1 MPGGVWRG
9 LAPAIGSQMGAV
21 ELNKRERTV
30 LEAIAGIF
38 LRTGRAVASHQVAG
52 RAMPRFSSASIR
64 SVMARLEERG
74 FLSRSHPSAGCVP
87 TDQGLRTFLDLDLP
101 RRRPSAHLRRRVE
114 ASFKEVRREV
124 VDDFQWVAGLAAN
137 LTNEAGVVVRPMG
150 DDPVL
155 ESITLVP
162 LGGGRVLGVL
172 VTADGW
178 IGKQVTSL
186 AENGRE
192 EELSRLAA
200 RTTARFRGMSFRQ
213 IRSLVEKDSDEH
225 LRTSAWERETLLGVF
240 PPGEG
245 GEVLVMGAENLIEHE
260 AFSEVDR
267 IRSVLKV
274 LDDRPQIACEWRRA
288 LAKGSTGVVIG
299 SESSLTASGNL
310 GMVATLFYRGNNA
323 AGAVGIVGPRRMDYG
338 RNLSIVRC
346 IGETLSE
353 YLDDRGYPDAPG
365 PGSMESARKLRI
377 DK

>member
-1 MPGGVWRG
+1 MLSGWKCGWLLRAAREGPASAVW
-9 LAPAIGSQMGAV
+9 SQMVAV
-21 ELNKRERTV
+21 ELNRRERFV
-30 LEAIAGIF
+30 LETIAGIF

-52 RAMPRFSSASIR
+52 RPAQRHSPASIR

-74 FLSRSHPSAGCVP
+74 LLSRSHPSAGCVP
-87 TDQGLRTFLDLDLP
+87 TDQGLRVFLDLDLP

-114 ASFKEVRREV
+114 ASFKEVRREI

-162 LGGGRVLGVL
+162 LGGNRVLGVL

-178 IGKQVTSL
+178 IGKQVISVT
-186 AENGRE
+186 ENRRDDE
-192 EELSRLAA
+192 FSRLAE
-200 RTTARFRGMSFRQ
+200 RTTARFRGMTFRCIRDQ
-213 IRSLVEKDSDEH
+213 IEHDSDENP
-225 LRTSAWERETLLGVF
+225 RGAGWERDALLGVF
-240 PPGEG
+240 PRDEG
-245 GEVLVMGAENLIEHE
+245 GEVLVKGAENLIDHE

-288 LAKGSTGVVIG
+288 LATGSTGVVIG
-299 SESSLTASGNL
+299 SESRLTANGNL
-310 GMVATLFYRGNNA
+310 GMVATLFYKGDCA

-338 RNLSIVRC
+338 RIVSIVRC

-353 YLDDRGYPDAPG
+353 YLDDRGYTDLPDKV
-365 PGSMESARKLRI
+365 S
-377 DK
+377 

>member
-1 MPGGVWRG
+1 M
-9 LAPAIGSQMGAV
+9 SAV
-21 ELNKRERTV
+21 ELNTRERSV

-52 RAMPRFSSASIR
+52 RPIQRLSPASIR
-64 SVMARLEERG
+64 GVMARLEERG
-74 FLSRSHPSAGCVP
+74 LLSRSHSSAGCVP

-114 ASFKEVRREV
+114 ASFKELRRAG
-124 VDDFQWVAGLAAN
+124 VDDFQWVAGLAAD
-137 LTNEAGVVVRPMG
+137 LTNEAGVVVRPMR

-178 IGKQVTSL
+178 IGKQVTSVPESRRD
-186 AENGRE
+186 A
-192 EELSRLAA
+192 ELSRLAV
-200 RTTARFRGMSFRQ
+200 RTTARFRGMSFRC
-213 IRSLVEKDSDEH
+213 IRDRIKHDTEGDRRDSD
-225 LRTSAWERETLLGVF
+225 WERDTLLGVF
-240 PPGEG
+240 PRDEG
-245 GEVLVMGAENLIEHE
+245 GEVLVKGAENLIEHE

-288 LAKGSTGVVIG
+288 LAEGPTGVVIG
-299 SESSLTASGNL
+299 SESRLTASGNL
-310 GMVATLFYRGNNA
+310 GMVATLFYKGDCA

-338 RNLSIVRC
+338 RIVSIVRC

-353 YLDDRGYPDAPG
+353 YLGEQGCAESPEPG
-365 PGSMESARKLRI
+365 FLKSARGSCI
-377 DK
+377 DGRGAE